1 MSNYPASGPIP
12 TDHPLQFRGKAIQ
25 VEALI
30 FNGRTVYR
38 VKPKRVSQ

>member
-1 MSNYPASGPIP
+1 MSKYPASGPIP
-12 TDHPLQFRGKAIQ
+12 TDHPLLFRGKRVK

-38 VKPKRVSQ
+38 VKPKRSEP